1 MKRIVALLLFLA
13 MQVPLMNQ
21 WGAVAYYRINR
32 DYIAENLCVN
42 RDKPML
48 NCNGQCYL
56 AKQLQKADSALQAK
70 EQEQQNHLD
79 LGAKIFS
86 EQFYLSNEAQFL
98 ALQPQFVQAQKE
110 TLSKAALYSFN
121 YIPNCFHP
129 PCIA

>member
-32 DYIAENLCVN
+32 EYIAENLCVN

-56 AKQLQKADSALQAK
+56 AQKLKAAEEK
-70 EQEQQNHLD
+70 EQKSNSERLEKMPEVVLIFQAIQPLFTARFTQTIVVENHFIVAEFFPNSA
-79 LGAKIFS
+79 AKGF
-86 EQFYLSNEAQFL
+86 
-98 ALQPQFVQAQKE
+98 
-110 TLSKAALYSFN
+110 
-121 YIPNCFHP
+121 FHP
-129 PCIA
+129 PQV

>member
-1 MKRIVALLLFLA
+1 MKRLLALLLFLA

-56 AKQLQKADSALQAK
+56 AKKL
-70 EQEQQNHLD
+70 
-79 LGAKIFS
+79 
-86 EQFYLSNEAQFL
+86 
-98 ALQPQFVQAQKE
+98 
-110 TLSKAALYSFN
+110 KAAEEKERKSNSERLEKMPEVVLSFQAIQPVFTARFIASEHIEN
-121 YIPNCFHP
+121 HFKSTELFLNTAAKGFFHP
-129 PCIA
+129 PQV